1 MKTNVIYK
9 ENSSQEAKFRP
20 YFSRVPT
27 NCNLYA
33 YGANNPVH
41 YIDPTGMFNKEQFAS
56 GAIQASCGL
65 LEVIG
70 GAMAEGVT
78 VGVSTFAIVD
88 GAYNMSDGFASMCY
102 ATQDIEY
109 EGAISEGAQILAQK
123 LGATEEQADLIGAI
137 ANTVDSVVDT
147 IVTSG
152 VSISGESN
160 SINSIVKGS
169 KIGNKAK
176 KVLDTIN
183 NALGVESFSKTAT
196 ETVDKFNQLRQNK
209 NDENVP
215 KNEQKEN

>member
-109 EGAISEGAQILAQK
+109 EGALSEGAQILAQK

-183 NALGVESFSKTAT
+183 NVLGVESTGDSVSKVLS
-196 ETVDKFNQLRQNK
+196 EVKDYFKQEHK
-209 NDENVP
+209 ESIEEEN
-215 KNEQKEN
+215 

>member
-183 NALGVESFSKTAT
+183 NVLGVESTGDSVSKVLS
-196 ETVDKFNQLRQNK
+196 EVKDYFKQEHK
-209 NDENVP
+209 ESIEEEN
-215 KNEQKEN
+215 

>member
-20 YFSRVPT
+20 YFSRCPT

-183 NALGVESFSKTAT
+183 NVLGVESTGDSVSKVLS
-196 ETVDKFNQLRQNK
+196 EVKDYFKQEHK
-209 NDENVP
+209 ESIEEEN
-215 KNEQKEN
+215 

>member
-1 MKTNVIYK
+1 MGLKIGKNCLFQADILKKKEITLKTNVIYK

-20 YFSRVPT
+20 YFSRCPT

-109 EGAISEGAQILAQK
+109 EGAISEGAQIASMGLYK
-123 LGATEEQADLIGAI
+123 IYEDEGTEE
-137 ANTVDSVVDT
+137 
-147 IVTSG
+147 
-152 VSISGESN
+152 
-160 SINSIVKGS
+160 
-169 KIGNKAK
+169 
-176 KVLDTIN
+176 
-183 NALGVESFSKTAT
+183 
-196 ETVDKFNQLRQNK
+196 
-209 NDENVP
+209 
-215 KNEQKEN
+215 

>member
-9 ENSSQEAKFRP
+9 ENSPQEAKFRP

-109 EGAISEGAQILAQK
+109 EGALSEGAQILAQK

-183 NALGVESFSKTAT
+183 NVLGVESTGDSVSKVLS
-196 ETVDKFNQLRQNK
+196 EVKDYFKQEHK
-209 NDENVP
+209 ESIEEEN
-215 KNEQKEN
+215 